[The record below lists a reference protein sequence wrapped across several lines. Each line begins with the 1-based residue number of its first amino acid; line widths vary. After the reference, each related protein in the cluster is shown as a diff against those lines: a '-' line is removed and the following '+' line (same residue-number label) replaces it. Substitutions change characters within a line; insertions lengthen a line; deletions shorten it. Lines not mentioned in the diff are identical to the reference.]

1 MLLTLSESK
10 IHVCIVVTIIMSDQK
25 IVPNPQESRNPE
37 EDSSQLS
44 PEILDK
50 IKHPARID
58 DVMRDLPPE
67 ELRSN
72 PAVTPE
78 RLDDPSG
85 E

>member
-1 MLLTLSESK
+1 
-10 IHVCIVVTIIMSDQK
+10 MSDQK
-25 IVPNPQESRNPE
+25 IVPNPEELRNPE
-37 EDSSQLS
+37 VDASQLS

-72 PAVTPE
+72 PAVAPE
-78 RLDDPSG
+78 RFDDPSG

>member
-1 MLLTLSESK
+1 
-10 IHVCIVVTIIMSDQK
+10 MSDQET
-25 IVPNPQESRNPE
+25 VPNPSEKINPE
-37 EDSSQLS
+37 EDASQLS

-58 DVMRDLPPE
+58 DVMRELPPE

-72 PAVTPE
+72 PAVAPE
-78 RLDDPSG
+78 RLDDRSD

>member
-1 MLLTLSESK
+1 MWTWLQKNLSLAYKFRE
-10 IHVCIVVTIIMSDQK
+10 IVMNKET
-25 IVPNPQESRNPE
+25 VP
-37 EDSSQLS
+37 SQAEKSS
-44 PEILDK
+44 PEGDPLQLDPEVLDK